1 MEDRKVS
8 IYYRLLGK
16 SQGVQL
22 DIFPNASLTDIKE
35 AIQLKENLGNT
46 ALSSIEIKLSRE
58 CAIKVGKVQKL
69 DNNNNLDVDIL
80 AKEIEDIQSKYKQTN
95 PNMTVDEK
103 KECYLLV
110 IEEHNN
116 KRVRLSLQPQQHF
129 LSKAFEANNSIP
141 SDLKSK
147 VIVSCSIKLEEYQYQ
162 NPKFLLDSV
171 SPCWEWYADHAVDVA
186 KIPKF
191 YFTESVNKL
200 IEQFLFRISFF
211 TTMVKKNGGGGGN
224 IILNGPKGIG
234 KTSILKALAI
244 FAMIQNENAI
254 VAYWNYQTGEFPTIG
269 ELFYHAFV
277 LKQKLKNKHYV
288 PESPDKTVDS
298 VIQWIFEQEP
308 TACCYLFL
316 DEIQELYVIQYQHI
330 VLELLHFGKEFKHC
344 LAIVTGSSSTLREKA
359 LVSNNRWRKEGFVSL
374 NSSVFELYHI
384 YPLRDLKEIGE
395 YLKKHYPEAKHD
407 LQALFD
413 LTGGVFRSI
422 ESVVGRSLANVP
434 SPEGISLTAA
444 LQNFNFMFIATLMVR
459 EDKPSAPMSAFS
471 EKVPAV
477 EVDYWCDRNIL
488 LKVEDNMRVEL
499 LFPVHF
505 CSIKTMI
512 QKQIEKIP
520 LQALLATVIGWESGS
535 AGSDAQQL
543 VCLKCSNAIFGKPFL
558 HGKITT
564 QQGIKYF
571 ESKNTLKTQLANCW
585 DSLLKTSFTIASDC
599 GVDVVSI
606 AANGE
611 VHCAQ
616 IKLGKLDNSI
626 TTGVINRQR
635 KNFKKKAKIDDS
647 TIAGII
653 VKGERGFSDVLTIL
667 RTTFTNITFRA
678 SSFTL
683 VTSKTVTADAQTAI
697 GNSQLALK
705 VDGALVSVNLFQ
717 WNQILDLFDVFVKRS
732 FEAN

>member
-1 MEDRKVS
+1 MSLVNIFYSFQGRTASVEISPKALLSQIIDKIKNREALTNIGGAKIEVSFTAEFIPLTNFSLNAATTVKQIARVQQGYLHNKEKSEDNLKFVA
-8 IYYRLLGK
+8 L
-16 SQGVQL
+16 QVQ
-22 DIFPNASLTDIKE
+22 DPDKESNKRFRFPVKQQEDFLS
-35 AIQLKENLGNT
+35 AISNYNSKIPEDLK
-46 ALSSIEIKLSRE
+46 
-58 CAIKVGKVQKL
+58 IKVR
-69 DNNNNLDVDIL
+69 N
-80 AKEIEDIQSKYKQTN
+80 S
-95 PNMTVDEK
+95 
-103 KECYLLV
+103 CLV
-110 IEEHNN
+110 
-116 KRVRLSLQPQQHF
+116 PF
-129 LSKAFEANNSIP
+129 A
-141 SDLKSK
+141 D
-147 VIVSCSIKLEEYQYQ
+147 YQ
-162 NPKFLLDSV
+162 NQKKPFLLDSV
-171 SPCWEWYADHAVDVA
+171 SPCWDWYSNNANGNDMVH
-186 KIPKF
+186 IPKF
-191 YFTESVNKL
+191 YFTQDLTKL
-200 IEQFLFRISFF
+200 TEDLLFRIAFF
-211 TTMVKKNGGGGGN
+211 TKMKNVGGGGN
-224 IILNGPKGIG
+224 VILNGPKGIG

-244 FAMIQNENAI
+244 FALMHNENAI
-254 VAYWNYQTGEFPTIG
+254 IAYWNYQVSTEFPAVG
-269 ELFYHAFV
+269 ELFYHAFICT
-277 LKQKLKNKHYV
+277 QQLKNKSYQPQSQPTSREV
-288 PESPDKTVDS
+288 RD
-298 VIQWIFEQEP
+298 VIEWIFQQES

-316 DEIQELYVIQYQHI
+316 DEVQEIYHPKNNDHHKNI
-330 VLELLHFGKEFKHC
+330 VREILNFGKNLKRCF
-344 LAIVTGSSSTLREKA
+344 AILTGSSSTLRDKA
-359 LVSNNRWRKEGFVSL
+359 LTSNNEWRLCGFLSL
-374 NSSVFELYHI
+374 NASVYGLHQI
-384 YPLRDLKEIGE
+384 YPLREFE
-395 YLKKHYPEAKHD
+395 EVRAYLEKYYPQVKYEPK
-407 LQALFD
+407 QLFD
-413 LTGGVFRSI
+413 YTGGVFRYI
-422 ESVVGRSLANVP
+422 EQFVGRSVNDIAVPEQLELA
-434 SPEGISLTAA
+434 SA
-444 LQNFNFMFIATLMVR
+444 LENFNFMLIATLMMR
-459 EDKPSAPMSAFS
+459 DNKPFATMAAFNS
-471 EKVPAV
+471 KVPLS
-477 EVDYWCDRNIL
+477 EVDYWCDKNIL
-488 LKVEDNMRVEL
+488 LKVDCDRAVEL
-499 LFPVHF
+499 LFPIHF
-505 CSIKTMI
+505 EQIKNKLDREI
-512 QKQIEKIP
+512 DHIP
-520 LQALLATVIGWESGS
+520 LKGLLATVIGWETGS